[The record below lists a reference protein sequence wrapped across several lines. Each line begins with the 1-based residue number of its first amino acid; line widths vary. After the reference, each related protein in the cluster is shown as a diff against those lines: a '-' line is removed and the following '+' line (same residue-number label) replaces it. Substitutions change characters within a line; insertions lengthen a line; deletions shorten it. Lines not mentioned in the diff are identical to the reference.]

1 MCVEIQRG
9 FDSSVS
15 QLLLSDLSGNA
26 DVVQDRCVYV
36 TQLMPRHALEP
47 CRFCSR
53 PQDALQKIAFAV
65 RTAQLVGEE

>member
-1 MCVEIQRG
+1 MRVKIQRG
-9 FDSSVS
+9 FDSSVP
-15 QLLLSDLSGNA
+15 QPLLRDLGGDAN
-26 DVVQDRCVYV
+26 VVKDRSVDV
-36 TQLMPRHALEP
+36 TQLMPRHAPDP